1 MMDAVL
7 LPGNDDFS
15 VLLEEMMNTHCLQ
28 EDAGKLSI
36 EIVIDVE
43 ITIVQQIDVLL
54 QHGGVLRQRSLVGII
69 HCIAQ
74 ITVVFESNDH
84 TVTTLFILYEQYTT

>member
-1 MMDAVL
+1 MIAVL
-7 LPGNDDFS
+7 LPGDDDFS
-15 VLLEEMMNTHCLQ
+15 VFLEEMMNAHCFQ
-28 EDAGKLSI
+28 EDTGELSI

-84 TVTTLFILYEQYTT
+84 TVTTLFVLYEQYTT

>member
-1 MMDAVL
+1 MMIADL
-7 LPGNDDFS
+7 LPGNDEFS
-15 VLLEEMMNTHCLQ
+15 VLLEEMMNAHCLQ
-28 EDAGKLSI
+28 EDAGEFSI

-69 HCIAQ
+69 HCVAQ